1 MRRWLLAASLL
12 LAIAPAHRAPVL
24 GAPTL
29 HAQMAQYFGQNQVQ
43 YRKFRWQIL
52 RTPHFDVHYYPEL
65 EEVARYTGQMAER
78 SYERLRRVFGHEFR
92 ERKPIIIWGSRNEFA
107 QNNVIGDAGEGTLG
121 VTDAL
126 RQRNMFFFAGDMR
139 QSEHT
144 LTHEMVHVFQF
155 DIFARGR
162 AGAGLQ
168 DLGRVQPPLW
178 FMEGMAEYVTNGPG
192 HNATEAVMRDAA
204 LNGRIPSI
212 QAMTQRP
219 DLFFPYR
226 FGESFWEYVAGRWG
240 DEVIGEIMTA
250 SVSLGIDRAFRRYTG
265 TDLEELGEEWKEHVQ
280 NTFLPGIAQLE
291 RPRRV
296 AQPMLTQRRT
306 GGLVNVYVAPAL
318 SPDGRNIAFIS
329 LGSLLRAEVF
339 LDLYLADANTG
350 ERKARL
356 TKSTLNPEYEELR
369 YGYSQGA
376 FSPDGRYFAFTAQRN
391 GKDILY
397 IHDVRRNRTHRR
409 LETNL
414 VAMIGP
420 TWSPDGRR
428 IVFSGLQNGMTDLYM
443 IDADGRNL
451 RQLTDDVYGD
461 LQPSW
466 SPDGRW
472 IAFASERGPQS
483 DLATLKFGE
492 WHISLLDLETG
503 DVRVIP
509 QQSGKNLNPQW
520 APDGQSVAF
529 ISDRTGIAQLF
540 LFDLNDEQH
549 YQLTRFVSGITS
561 LTEHSPAITWAT
573 QADKLAF
580 VYQDN
585 GDYQVWSIANPRAL
599 KKEPFVAVT
608 PTVVA
613 RADSA
618 ARARVA
624 ADSIVAAAR
633 ADADSAAARA
643 IRSTTPRRRQ
653 SVYLGM
659 GGWRPGD
666 AVVSGPQGGGVS
678 IAALNDSAALALPDA
693 NIFRTAP
700 YRSKLSPEYV
710 ARPQVG
716 FAQDNFGRG
725 VFGQTAIVL
734 SDLVGNRRMA
744 IAGGVNGRLSEAQLF
759 AMYMDNSGRTP
770 WSAGVQQFPFFFLS
784 GYNQANLGNGNIL
797 EQQIIT
803 RFISRTAMAN
813 AAYPLNRFARFEYGA
828 TLNNIDRSLMFIS
841 QAYNFNSGF
850 QTGFFVD
857 SIVNGSSL
865 NYAAPYV
872 AFVHDNSLMGAT
884 GGIYGRRSRFQV
896 EHTAGT
902 VSWTTYTVD
911 YRRYDALVF
920 SFLTL
925 ATRFSANIRIGP
937 DENQFPQFI
946 GRPDFIRG
954 YDRETYAGG
963 ICETSLSDPQACS
976 ATQLLGSRVAFA
988 NAELRF
994 PLVREFTL
1002 GLLPISLPPVDGL
1015 FFFDVGAAWSKD
1027 QRLMPTRPDNYD
1039 FAFERYPLKSYGFG
1053 IRLNLF
1059 NIALI
1064 RWDYSIPL
1072 DGFNRRGYWFWTL
1085 GQSF

>member
-1 MRRWLLAASLL
+1 MRRWLLAFALL
-12 LAIAPAHRAPVL
+12 LVAAPAL
-24 GAPTL
+24 D
-29 HAQMAQYFGQNQVQ
+29 AQMGGYFGQNQVQ

-52 RTPHFDVHYYPEL
+52 RTAHFDVHYYPEL

-78 SYERLRRVFGHEFR
+78 SYERLRRIFGHEFR

-144 LTHEMVHVFQF
+144 LTHEMVHVFQY
-155 DIFARGR
+155 DVFARGR

-178 FMEGMAEYVTNGPG
+178 FMEGMAEYLTNGPG
-192 HNATEAVMRDAA
+192 HNATDAVMRDAA
-204 LNGRIPSI
+204 LNGNIPSVM
-212 QAMTQRP
+212 QMTQRP

-226 FGESFWEYVAGRWG
+226 FGESFWQYVAGRWG

-250 SVSLGIDRAFRRYTG
+250 TVSLGVDRAFRRYTG
-265 TDLEELGEEWKEHVQ
+265 TDLEDLGEEWKETVQ
-280 NTFLPGIAQLE
+280 TTFLPGIAQLE

-409 LETNL
+409 LETAL

-428 IVFSGLQNGMTDLYM
+428 IIFSGLKNGVTDLYM

-451 RQLTDDVYGD
+451 RQLTNDVYGD

-466 SPDGRW
+466 SPDGRFV
-472 IAFASERGPQS
+472 AFASERGPQS

-492 WHISLLDLETG
+492 WQIALLDLETN
-503 DVRVIP
+503 DVAVLP
-509 QQSGKNLNPQW
+509 NQAGKNLNPQW
-520 APDGQSVAF
+520 APDGQSLAF
-529 ISDRTGIAQLF
+529 LSDRTGIAQLF
-540 LFDLNDEQH
+540 LYDLQNSTH
-549 YQLTRFVSGITS
+549 YQLTRFVGGITS
-561 LTEHSPAITWAT
+561 LTEHSPAITWAR

-585 GDYQVWSIANPRAL
+585 GDYQVWSIVDPRAL
-599 KKEPFVAVT
+599 KKEPFQAAPV
-608 PTVVA
+608 VVA
-613 RADSA
+613 ESDSA
-618 ARARVA
+618 TQARAA
-624 ADSIVAAAR
+624 AQTAAEIAR
-633 ADADSAAARA
+633 ADADSARARA
-643 IRSTTPRRRQ
+643 LRSTAPRRRQ

-666 AVVSGPQGGGVS
+666 LLPSGAAGGVS
-678 IAALNDSAALALPDA
+678 IAALNDSASLALPDA
-693 NIFRTAP
+693 STFRRAE
-700 YRSKLSPEYV
+700 YRGKLAPEYV
-710 ARPQVG
+710 ARPQIG
-716 FAQDNFGRG
+716 YAQDNFGRG
-725 VFGQTAIVL
+725 VFGGTAIVL
-734 SDLVGNRRMA
+734 SDLVGNRRLA
-744 IAGGVNGRLSEAQLF
+744 IAGGINGRISEAQVY
-759 AMYMDNSGRTP
+759 AMYSDYSGRQP
-770 WSAGVQQFPFFFLS
+770 WNVGAQQFPFFFLTDYQQS
-784 GYNQANLGNGNIL
+784 DAGGGTIIE
-797 EQQIIT
+797 EQVIT
-803 RFISRTAMAN
+803 RYIARSVVAN
-813 AAYPLNRFARFEYGA
+813 AAYPLNRFSRVEYGM
-828 TLNNIDRSLMFIS
+828 TGNNIDRSLMYIS
-841 QAYNFNSGF
+841 QAYNFNTGFSSGF
-850 QTGFFVD
+850 FID
-857 SIVNGSSL
+857 SIVNGASL
-865 NYAAPYV
+865 NYVSPYV
-872 AFVHDNSLMGAT
+872 AYVHDNSLMGAT
-884 GGIYGRRSRFQV
+884 GGIFGRRSRFQI
-896 EHTAGT
+896 EQTAGT

-911 YRRYDALVF
+911 YRRYDPLVF
-920 SFLTL
+920 SMLTL
-925 ATRFSANIRIGP
+925 ASRFSMSVSAGP
-937 DENQFPQFI
+937 DELEFPKYI

-954 YDRETYAGG
+954 YDRETYSGAV
-963 ICETSLSDPQACS
+963 CETSLSDPSACS
-976 ATQLLGSRVAFA
+976 ALQLLGSRVAFA
-988 NAELRF
+988 NVELRF
-994 PLVREFTL
+994 PLVRQFTL

-1015 FFFDVGAAWSKD
+1015 FFYDMGAAWSKD
-1027 QRLMPTRPDNYD
+1027 QRLHPSRPANYD
-1039 FAFERYPLKSYGFG
+1039 FAYERYPLKSYGFG

-1059 NIALI
+1059 NIALV

-1072 DGFNRRGYWFWTL
+1072 DGVNRKGYWFWTL